1 MSNNNNDN
9 MYYKLKDE
17 LTETLV
23 NEEFYEVF
31 DRSMKSGKNNF
42 SLYQKYINNVIDP
55 KWVEMIENCII
66 PMDNIIRNPM
76 RFIEEEEEIVNIEQT
91 RKISQAS
98 IRHLAQHTNMI
109 SKVDRDGTVTPSKIL
124 NVHKEETFA
133 TYENRF
139 IYTLLKHIQYFIDKR
154 LRILNE
160 SKVSAEKIISVES
173 EFNIGNE
180 KVKYQFSLSS
190 TEKTEKN
197 SKMFKLD
204 EDTSQMNLLQRV
216 ERLRMILYDFS
227 NSQLIKSLDG
237 CLLVKPPI
245 MRTNVILKNPNFK
258 KAMEL
263 WTFIESY
270 TDAGLTIQ
278 VLENEEVPNNEYITE
293 LSNIAQL
300 NYYFFNHHVKPEKQ
314 FETKLPVSREFKPSL
329 VKRAVEEYLDDLS
342 MDVDE
347 IEKIFIEQVKKA
359 TKKRKDTENKI
370 KKAIERALEKE
381 KDLKKKALE
390 IEKKRKEKEKILA
403 KKALEEER
411 LRVKK
416 ALEEEKLRIKTN
428 IENNMNCI
436 IQIIESKFSELEIE
450 YNKNKT
456 AFKVFSSRNQFIHV
470 QYNSKQG
477 IIKFRGGSEFFEYV
491 ESMNPG
497 LLKKEIIDKQNDWYS
512 VVDNGDL
519 NMKDVRS
526 FVNHCVKYVY
536 YLEAEE
542 ERRLLEQIEKSKPVV
557 FNKALI
563 LDNIAEI
570 KEYIDT
576 TYNDVEI
583 VQTSDNT
590 FRAYRDN
597 KLLVI
602 MQWTNTNYRLLFQRN
617 KSAAMK
623 LMKKYPGL
631 VSKAKNPKGHQW
643 YKLINTGDIKLKEVL
658 SLINSSYK
666 YLVEEEEKIN
676 KEIIKKEKT
685 KYKKQKLERNK
696 DEKR

>member
-1 MSNNNNDN
+1 MSNNNKDN
-9 MYYKLKDE
+9 MYYKLKDQM
-17 LTETLV
+17 TETLV
-23 NEEFYEVF
+23 NEEFYHVF

-55 KWVEMIENCII
+55 KWVQAIEDCII
-66 PMDNIIRNPM
+66 PIDNIIRNPM
-76 RFIEEEEEIVNIEQT
+76 RFIAEEEEIVNIEQT

-109 SKVDRDGTVTPSKIL
+109 SKVDPDGSVTPSKIL

-160 SKVSAEKIISVES
+160 SKISAEKVINLES
-173 EFNIGNE
+173 EFNLGNE
-180 KVKYQFSLSS
+180 KIKYQFTLSS
-190 TEKTEKN
+190 TEKTEKTA
-197 SKMFKLD
+197 KMFKLD
-204 EDTSQMNLLQRV
+204 EDTTQMNLLQRV
-216 ERLRMILYDFS
+216 ERLRMILYDFA
-227 NSQLIKSLDG
+227 NSQLIKSLEG

-278 VLENEEVPNNEYITE
+278 VLENEELPNSEYISE
-293 LSNIAQL
+293 LGNIALL

-314 FETKLPVSREFKPSL
+314 FEKDVPVAREFTPNL

-342 MDVDE
+342 MDVDD

-381 KDLKKKALE
+381 KELKKKALE
-390 IEKKRKEKEKILA
+390 MEKQRKEKEKILA
-403 KKALEEER
+403 KKALEEEK
-411 LRVKK
+411 LRAKK

-428 IENNMNCI
+428 IENNMNLI
-436 IQIIESKFSELEIE
+436 LQILESKFPELEVSF
-450 YNKNKT
+450 NKSKT
-456 AFKVFSSRNQFIHV
+456 AFKVTSSRSLFLFTEFSN
-470 QYNSKQG
+470 KQG
-477 IIKFRGGSEFFEYV
+477 IIKFKGGNEFFQYV
-491 ESMNPG
+491 EELNPG
-497 LLKKEIIDKQNDWYS
+497 LLKREIIDKQNDWYS
-512 VVDNGDL
+512 VIDNGDL
-519 NMKDVRS
+519 EPRDVRS
-526 FVNHCVKYVY
+526 IVNHCVKYVY
-536 YLEAEE
+536 YLEQEE
-542 ERRLLEQIEKSKPVV
+542 EKRLLEEIEKSKPVIFDKV
-557 FNKALI
+557 VIEKQ
-563 LDNIAEI
+563 I
-570 KEYIDT
+570 KEFKDYITKTYDDT
-576 TYNDVEI
+576 EI

-602 MQWTNTNYRLLFQRN
+602 MQWTNTNYRLWFQRD

-631 VSKAKNPKGHQW
+631 VSKAKNPKGYQW
-643 YKLINTGDIKLKEVL
+643 YKLINTGDIKQKEVL
-658 SLINSSYK
+658 SLINHSYK
-666 YLVEEEEKIN
+666 YLLEEEER
-676 KEIIKKEKT
+676 IIKENKKNKT
-685 KYKKQKLERNK
+685 KYKKQKLEKNDK
-696 DEKR
+696 KEN

>member
-1 MSNNNNDN
+1 MSNNNNEN

-17 LTETLV
+17 LTNALIS
-23 NEEFYEVF
+23 EEFYEVF

-55 KWVEMIENCII
+55 KWVEMIEQSII
-66 PMDNIIRNPM
+66 PLDNIIRNPM

-91 RKISQAS
+91 RKISQQS

-109 SKVDRDGTVTPSKIL
+109 SKVERDGTVTPSKIL

-139 IYTLLKHIQYFIDKR
+139 IYTLLKHIQYFMDKR
-154 LRILNE
+154 LRVLNE

-173 EFNIGNE
+173 EFNIGKE

-190 TEKTEKN
+190 TEKAEKN
-197 SKMFKLD
+197 AKMFNLN
-204 EDTSQMNLLQRV
+204 EDTSQMSLVQRV

-270 TDAGLTIQ
+270 TDAGLSIQ
-278 VLENEEVPNNEYITE
+278 VLENEEIPNNEYISE
-293 LSNIAQL
+293 LSNIAL
-300 NYYFFNHHVKPEKQ
+300 MNYYFFNHHVKPEKQ
-314 FETKLPVSREFKPSL
+314 YENDLPVAREFKPSL
-329 VKRAVEEYLDDLS
+329 VKRTVEEYLNDLS

-390 IEKKRKEKEKILA
+390 IEKKRKEKERLLA
-403 KKALEEER
+403 KQAKEQER
-411 LRVKK
+411 LLAKK
-416 ALEEEKLRIKTN
+416 ALEEEKLRFKTN

-456 AFKVFSSRNQFIHV
+456 AFKVFSAHNQFL
-470 QYNSKQG
+470 QAQFNSKQG
-477 IIKFRGGSEFFEYV
+477 IIKFRGGNEFFEYV
-491 ESMNPG
+491 ESMKPG
-497 LLKKEIIDKQNDWYS
+497 LINKEIIDKQNDWYS
-512 VVDNGDL
+512 VIDDGDL
-519 NMKDVRS
+519 SMKDVRS

-542 ERRLLEQIEKSKPVV
+542 ERRMLAEIEKSKPVV
-557 FNKALI
+557 FDKELV
-563 LDNIAEI
+563 LKNINEI
-570 KEYIDT
+570 KECIIN
-576 TYNDVEI
+576 TYDDVEI

-597 KLLVI
+597 KLVII

-658 SLINSSYK
+658 SLINYSYK

-676 KEIIKKEKT
+676 KEIIKKNKT

-696 DEKR
+696 ED